1 MERFWRRAAATAGAL
16 LISLIPMS
24 TATSTSSGATES
36 SITADVSVVDGHGH
50 AFPPGSAGVLACPA
64 IGWTVPCSALIV
76 GVDDDGDGHVHLT
89 VEPDVAYRVNGF
101 VRDSGWR
108 DPSYVAADG
117 TEFHFSE
124 LVDVTGTQLDGSTF
138 VIERPTGA
146 TDRPEPGTTDVTI
159 RVLDAAGEPFPAGT
173 AGVMACAT
181 PSCEPM
187 IFGSADAEG
196 VAPLTV
202 ASKVEYTVTALVSGT
217 GWPCGGWV
225 SPTGIVFH
233 FSDAVVRTGAGFHR
247 PTTLTIVEPAC
258 P

>member
-1 MERFWRRAAATAGAL
+1 MQRLWRRAAATAAAL
-16 LISLIPMS
+16 LISLVPM
-24 TATSTSSGATES
+24 STSSGATETA
-36 SITADVSVVDGHGH
+36 ITADVSVVDGHGH

-76 GVDDDGDGHVHLT
+76 GVDDDGDGHVHLA
-89 VEPDVAYRVNGF
+89 VEPDVAFRVNGF

-108 DPSYVAADG
+108 DPDYVAPDG

-124 LVDVTGTQLDGSTF
+124 LADTTGAQLDGSTF

-146 TDRPEPGTTDVTI
+146 KDRPEPGTTDVAV
-159 RVLDAAGEPFPAGT
+159 RVLDGDGSPFPAGT
-173 AGVMACAT
+173 AGVMACVT

-196 VAPLTV
+196 VATLTL

-217 GWPCGGWV
+217 GWACGGWV
-225 SPTGIVFH
+225 SPTGIVFY
-233 FSDAVVRTGAGFHR
+233 FSEPLVRTGVGFRR
-247 PTTLTIVEPAC
+247 PTTLTIIAPVC